1 MKRDVEYMIELL
13 QEFEKDEDYVLVF
26 PKLYNIDEKLHHHLQ
41 LLCDEGYVKQESKD
55 CYRITARGHDFLDNI
70 GKGRLEKIKEKMKDD
85 FGNTPLEIISTIGYN
100 ILKSKLVK
108 NKQS

>member
-13 QEFEKDEDYVLVF
+13 QEFEKDKNYLVIH
-26 PKLYNIDEKLHHHLQ
+26 PKSFSMDQKRHHHIQ
-41 LLCDEGYVKQESKD
+41 LLCDEEYVKQESKD
-55 CYRITARGHDFLDNI
+55 GYRITALGHDFLDNI

-100 ILKSKLVK
+100 ILKSKLIK
-108 NKQS
+108 NNQS